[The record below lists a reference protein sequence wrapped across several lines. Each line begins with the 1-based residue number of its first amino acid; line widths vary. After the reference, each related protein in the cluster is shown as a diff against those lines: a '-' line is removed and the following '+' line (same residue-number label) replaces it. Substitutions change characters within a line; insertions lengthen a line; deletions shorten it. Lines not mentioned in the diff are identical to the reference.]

1 MRKNDFNPGGTRILR
16 FNLKQRKMES
26 RLTQIMLVTT
36 VDGRRIR
43 VYTKLR
49 VEPRYWD
56 GATYRCRA
64 DAGVNQRERSR
75 LAGINRQL
83 VQLEQ
88 SVLAEDERL
97 ADRGGVLSAD
107 VLRRVVTHCLTGG
120 EGAGS
125 PLEYLRRLVTDYAGS
140 INRRELG
147 RLLFRYPD
155 LLERHERILFPRINA
170 LLKAFIRENA
180 GRHVVINA
188 PLLFKSEA
196 AALCDFVLLITAPA
210 VIRLWRAKKRDGLP
224 FRQIWQRFSAQKAL
238 FTQNISANTDI
249 VRVGNGAGKR
259 SLEKKLKAALRRKG
273 IEAEYPEN

>member
-1 MRKNDFNPGGTRILR
+1 MTAPENSKKR
-16 FNLKQRKMES
+16 FV
-26 RLTQIMLVTT
+26 I
-36 VDGRRIR
+36 G
-43 VYTKLR
+43 
-49 VEPRYWD
+49 
-56 GATYRCRA
+56 
-64 DAGVNQRERSR
+64 
-75 LAGINRQL
+75 
-83 VQLEQ
+83 
-88 SVLAEDERL
+88 
-97 ADRGGVLSAD
+97 
-107 VLRRVVTHCLTGG
+107 LTGKMCAGKNAAADWLARAGFAVIDADQTAHQALDECRG
-120 EGAGS
+120 EVSAAFSAEAEACGIRFRNA
-125 PLEYLRRLVTDYAGS
+125 DGS

-210 VIRLWRAKKRDGLP
+210 VIRFWRAKKRDGLP

-238 FTQNISANTDI
+238 FNQNISANTDI